1 MKRYNITTSK
11 TYTKN
16 NEEKKSYPPVGSL
29 VRFDATSEKPE
40 SFILE
45 LNMFP
50 NVKFYVFEEKPREGT
65 TPQGESKALNELP
78 TVQVEGVDTGAAPAT
93 GDIPF

>member
-1 MKRYNITTSK
+1 MKRYNITTQK
-11 TYTKN
+11 VYTKN
-16 NEEKKSYPPVGSL
+16 EEEKKAYPGIGSL
-29 VRFDATSEKPE
+29 VRFDATADKPE

-50 NVKFYVFEEKPREGT
+50 QTKFYVFEEKSREGT

>member
-16 NEEKKSYPPVGSL
+16 NEEKKAYPNVGSL
-29 VRFDATSEKPE
+29 VRFDATADKPE

-50 NVKFYVFEEKPREGT
+50 SVKFYVFEEKPKDGAA
-65 TPQGESKALNELP
+65 PQSESKALDSLP
-78 TVQVEGVDTGAAPAT
+78 TVQVDGLGD
-93 GDIPF
+93 DIPL

>member
-1 MKRYNITTSK
+1 MKRYNVTTMK

-16 NEEKKSYPPVGSL
+16 NEEKKAYPMVGTL
-29 VRFDATSEKPE
+29 VRFDATADKPE
-40 SFILE
+40 SFLLE

-50 NVKFYVFEEKPREGT
+50 QTKFYVFEEKPREGT
-65 TPQGESKALNELP
+65 TPQGDSKALNELP
-78 TVQVEGVDTGAAPAT
+78 TVQVEGVDIGAAPAT